1 MPNQPDGSYDNTKPW
16 RATPAW
22 SYMRPWASNEERLT
36 QQAINAAL
44 VPGQQLQDLVRPPLP
59 EVQLFRPKFGY
70 RVREIGI
77 ADVANVDRVF
87 QANDDFSGT
96 TPGATGAPRNSWGS
110 GTW

>member
-16 RATPAW
+16 RSAPAW

-44 VPGQQLQDLVRPPLP
+44 LPGQELQDLVRPPLSD
-59 EVQLFRPKFGY
+59 VQLFRPRLGY
-70 RVREIGI
+70 RVRALGV
-77 ADVANVDRVF
+77 ADVINVDRVF

-96 TPGATGAPRNSWGS
+96 PGGTQGAPRNSWGS